1 MHIST
6 RSDLIGITLPKMSQ
20 VVQEDAYYA
29 IWRAR
34 EVLNHSNQLSEGHN
48 GIFIFFQD
56 RRIFNY
62 VLRGHYRKCAFGAI
76 NKSAFL
82 KGGFLTL
89 DQHDFGL
96 LSIFNMLRD
105 ILWEKLQVQ
114 VCIEG
119 SSIHILS
126 KSTILVRPWYG

>member
-48 GIFIFFQD
+48 GIFIFFRTD
-56 RRIFNY
+56 VFSTM
-62 VLRGHYRKCAFGAI
+62 FSGATI
-76 NKSAFL
+76 ESAP
-82 KGGFLTL
+82 
-89 DQHDFGL
+89 
-96 LSIFNMLRD
+96 SAR
-105 ILWEKLQVQ
+105 
-114 VCIEG
+114 
-119 SSIHILS
+119 
-126 KSTILVRPWYG
+126 